1 MTVAV
6 DYEITVKLN
15 KILAV
20 YSFNAISYHIFI
32 RFLFQTDEC
41 IYVL

>member
-1 MTVAV
+1 MTQLMTVAV

-20 YSFNAISYHIFI
+20 YSFNAIS
-32 RFLFQTDEC
+32 
-41 IYVL
+41 